1 MRAYNQRVWTSSF
14 STSSDATRKAKPT
27 QGLCVS
33 GGCCLLLYKSRP
45 CRGIESHTPNLS
57 FDSYGL
63 FTMFTIKSISRWT
76 VLISASLSV
85 ALVQVPTSMEVDI
98 AFPRPNGRYARTDH
112 FPVVLAIQN
121 TAAAFEFGY
130 GFSWLIV
137 PADPDAFGIEGQG
150 DIFVVEETSPPST
163 DPYIQTNY
171 TAGLD
176 VGQWNLSWTLT
187 NARTCVD
194 AGMFVDE
201 TFFTTINNGS
211 FTFTIADGAPSPK
224 FAGSCPSPLGV
235 VSYSTVETYSVV
247 SGYNICPVTASV
259 APSASPCRVTIN
271 DAQESS
277 IYKALDLSVITAPTT
292 TSSSSSTT
300 QSATSSE
307 ATTSLQSSIAATS
320 TNSTLQGSASASTTS
335 KPNVG
340 TVKSSSIGFLIAMTF
355 GAVMDLVVL

>member
-1 MRAYNQRVWTSSF
+1 
-14 STSSDATRKAKPT
+14 
-27 QGLCVS
+27 
-33 GGCCLLLYKSRP
+33 
-45 CRGIESHTPNLS
+45 
-57 FDSYGL
+57 
-63 FTMFTIKSISRWT
+63 MFTIKSISLLT
-76 VLISASLSV
+76 ALISASISV

-98 AFPRPNGRYARTDH
+98 VFPRPNGRYARTDH

-150 DIFVVEETSPPST
+150 DIFVVEETSPLSE

-176 VGQWNLSWTLT
+176 VGQWNLSWALT
-187 NARTCVD
+187 NARTCVE

-259 APSASPCRVTIN
+259 APSARPCRVTIN

-292 TSSSSSTT
+292 TSSSS
-300 QSATSSE
+300 QPVTSSK
-307 ATTSLQSSIAATS
+307 ATTSQQSSITATS
-320 TNSTLQGSASASTTS
+320 TSSTLQGSASASTTS
-335 KPNVG
+335 KPNIG
-340 TVKSSSIGFLIAMTF
+340 TVKSSSIGFLIAMAF
-355 GAVMDLVVL
+355 GVVMDLVVL